1 MRLKVNIR
9 RAIAQALEKQCHDKN
24 RSCPVEDDCPFSGD
38 CHTVRYWHWE
48 KALGSVKCKEVKEKK
63 DDAGQ
68 EDAAMA

>member
-24 RSCPVEDDCPFSGD
+24 RSCQVEDDCPFSRD

-48 KALGSVKCKEVKEKK
+48 KA
-63 DDAGQ
+63 
-68 EDAAMA
+68 